1 MNKVLMIAH
10 QFPPVGG
17 SGVQRSVKFA
27 KYLPLFGWEPVVLT
41 RDDGKMALRDE
52 SLLKELPP
60 AMEIIR
66 TRAYDLTVLPGFLS
80 KVGKFIAWKIL
91 IPDGEVLWMK
101 NAVRTCLDR
110 IKKGDIK
117 AVYTTSYPYSDHLLG
132 LEIKKRFPDLFW
144 VADFRD
150 EWTNNPYLIDN
161 PHRKSRMKKERELE
175 REVLEKADVLV
186 TNTPVMKRNFVRLNP
201 GIDLENRMHVIPN
214 GFDTEDF
221 ENLKYNKT
229 RNSRF
234 TITYTG
240 ALYGRRKPDLFL
252 KAVGDLVQKGK
263 VNKEKILIRFIGSF
277 KPGVLKKLVDSCGLD
292 GAVEMISYMDHE
304 QCLREMME
312 SDALLLLEG
321 GGPGSE
327 AFYTGK
333 LFEYIQTG
341 NPILAVIPENGA
353 AAELIRST
361 RTGIICHW
369 PDVDAIG
376 KGFADLYYSWEN
388 DKCIID
394 PDRIEIARY
403 DRKTLTGSL
412 ADLLNKSVNQ
422 SRQGG
427 PAYEV
432 Y

>member
-1 MNKVLMIAH
+1 MNKVLMVAH

-27 KYLPLFGWEPVVLT
+27 KYLPQFGWEPVVLT
-41 RDDGKMALRDE
+41 RDDGKMTLRDE

-60 AMEIIR
+60 GMEIIR
-66 TRAYDLTVLPGFLS
+66 TRAYDLTVLPGLLS
-80 KVGKFIAWKIL
+80 KAGKFIAWKIL

-101 NAVRTCLDR
+101 NAVPKCLDR

-117 AVYTTSYPYSDHLLG
+117 AVYTTSYPYSDHLMG
-132 LEIKKRFPDLFW
+132 LEIKKHFPDLFW
-144 VADFRD
+144 LADFRD

-161 PHRKSRMKKERELE
+161 PHRQSRMKKERELE
-175 REVLEKADVLV
+175 SEVLEKADVLV

-201 GIDLENRMHVIPN
+201 GLDLENRMHVIPN

-221 ENLKYNKT
+221 ENLAYDKA

-234 TITYTG
+234 TLTYTG

-252 KAVGDLVQKGK
+252 KAVGDLVQKDII
-263 VNKEKILIRFIGSF
+263 NKEKILIRFIGSF
-277 KPGVLKKLVDSCGLD
+277 KPGDLQKLIDSCGLE
-292 GAVEMISYMDHE
+292 GAVEMAGYMDHE
-304 QCLREMME
+304 QCLRRMME

-341 NPILAVIPENGA
+341 KPILAVIPENGA

-361 RTGIICHW
+361 RTGIVCDW
-369 PDVDAIG
+369 PDVEAIG
-376 KGFADLYYSWEN
+376 RGFADLYYSWESN
-388 DKCIID
+388 KCIID
-394 PDRIEIARY
+394 PDRDEIARY

-412 ADLLNKSVNQ
+412 ADLLNKSDINIK
-422 SRQGG
+422 
-427 PAYEV
+427 
-432 Y
+432 